1 MSVAGK
7 NNDMEARIEKIVAMI
22 HGRGGRM
29 TPQRRTLLRVIL
41 ENPCSTC
48 KELFYL
54 SRKIDS
60 SIGRA
65 TVYRTIKMLD
75 DCGVLT
81 GRLIGVT
88 GV

>member
-1 MSVAGK
+1 
-7 NNDMEARIEKIVAMI
+7 MEARIEQIAALI
-22 HGRGGRM
+22 HERGGRM
-29 TPQRRTLLRVIL
+29 TEQRRTLVKVIL

-54 SRKIDS
+54 SRKIDKT
-60 SIGRA
+60 IGRA

-81 GRLIGVT
+81 GRLIRVADM
-88 GV
+88 